1 MLINQSTL
9 QAACARLMPIIPSR
23 PALPELESI
32 LIANNQEGT
41 RLRATNNTDHLEV
54 FLPRPEPIGAI
65 AKLLA
70 KPVNPE
76 SFIIDASV
84 LSKCAKAADADTNV
98 EITADSITIQME
110 GSTSVIPCSQAEQF
124 PDLPNFQSS
133 PSVRLDSEVVAR
145 CLRCVSKDEGRV
157 ALQGVFWQGSAIVA
171 TDGRRMHMEKKQPE
185 CPAPEGLI
193 IQTHIAK
200 LLKGSMDIQI
210 NPTYYRASAQEAGL
224 EVQITAK
231 LSDLQY
237 PNWVKILPE
246 PSTNTMRFDP
256 KAIQNAIEK
265 LANTQ
270 AKEKEKV
277 TPSVTLCP
285 NGDSIILDMRGRTI
299 TIPAI
304 LTGKPQ
310 AISLNSQYLLDA
322 IKCGGD
328 TIQVDSDNTPA
339 VVTGHRAMLHLIMP
353 VRTSPVEAPKKVAV

>member
-9 QAACARLMPIIPSR
+9 QAACVRLMPIIPSR

-32 LIANNQEGT
+32 LITNNQEGT

-76 SFIIDASV
+76 SFIINASV
-84 LSKCAKAADADTNV
+84 LSKCAKAADTDTNV
-98 EITADSITIQME
+98 EITADSIIIQME

-133 PSVRLDSEVVAR
+133 TSACLDSEVVAR
-145 CLRCVSKDEGRV
+145 CLRCASKDEGRV
-157 ALQGVFWQGSAIVA
+157 SLQGVFWQGAAIVA
-171 TDGRRMHMEKKQPE
+171 TDGRRLHMEKKQPE

-200 LLKGSMDIQI
+200 LLKGNMDIQI
-210 NPTYYRASAQEAGL
+210 SPTHYRASAQEGEFA
-224 EVQITAK
+224 VHITAK
-231 LSDLQY
+231 LSDLRY
-237 PNWVKILPE
+237 PNWVQVLPA

-256 KAIQNAIEK
+256 KAMQNGIEK
-265 LANTQ
+265 LTNAQ
-270 AKEKEKV
+270 VEKNNKGNV
-277 TPSVTLCP
+277 PSVTLCP

-310 AISLNSQYLLDA
+310 AISLNSQYMLNAL
-322 IKCGGD
+322 KSGGD
-328 TIQVDSDNTPA
+328 TIQADADNNPA
-339 VVTGHRAMLHLIMP
+339 VITGPRSMMHVIMP
-353 VRTSPVEAPKKVAV
+353 VRISVEAPKKVAV